1 MADDRDSVG
10 KMLGEF
16 LREAAVLTI
25 VFLPMDKFIRGDTLT
40 WTFCGGIVVLSG
52 GRLFAGIVFERR
64 RRS

>member
-1 MADDRDSVG
+1 MTDDRDSIG

-25 VFLPMDKFIRGDTLT
+25 VFLPMDRFIKGDRLT
-40 WTFCGGIVVLSG
+40 WAFLAVIVGLSG
-52 GRLFAGIVFERR
+52 GLLAVGMAFERR